1 MRTRNDLFTYD
12 ETLAASDRSW
22 VGYDV
27 HATDGD
33 IGKIDEMS
41 AQTGRGS
48 VVVDTGFWIFGKKRL
63 IPAAAVKTVDH
74 SSKTVNVALTK
85 EQIKN
90 APDYDELRR
99 NDDRYYDDSATYY
112 DPYLS

>member
-1 MRTRNDLFTYD
+1 MRTRNDMWTYND
-12 ETLAASDRSW
+12 SLDTKDRKW
-22 VGYDV
+22 VGYSV

-41 AQTGRGS
+41 TTAERGC
-48 VVVDTGFWIFGKKRL
+48 VLVDTGFWIFGKKRL
-63 IPAAAVKTVDH
+63 IPAGAVTRVDHSAKTVD
-74 SSKTVNVALTK
+74 VALTK

-99 NDDRYYDDSATYY
+99 NDDPYYDESDRYYGS
-112 DPYLS
+112 YLK